1 MLNFPLIGRLTVN
14 HTNQLDN
21 MKNNNFISSL
31 VKYYFNAEELFEDFD
46 IKKLSVKRKALQH
59 RYGQHVNTRNICCR
73 VFIYFL
79 YLIILD
85 IIRNNITFIF
95 PIRRTFILGIKI
107 LEGQKL
113 KEYVRRKD
121 SEMYDYIGS
130 GFVLP
135 RITLFYEYRKKEIK
149 TKEVILNYS
158 LNKEFFDNINNGK
171 VYG

>member
-1 MLNFPLIGRLTVN
+1 
-14 HTNQLDN
+14 

-121 SEMYDYIGS
+121 LEMYDYIGS